1 MSSFWLAQTDGS
13 VRNRLFGSADSF
25 LENRTDGSVKPIIRS
40 DTIFNKRKLWMKM
53 IICARFARTFLG
65 KWQCVLEK
73 RDIIIFSFYSVH
85 VPLVKNGRPNDG
97 FCHHRATINFI
108 LVSILMCHLRFIAY
122 TQKKSRDFTA
132 NISSSNTLVEMSSKK
147 SHFSRLRAKRA
158 MFAFWVDKS

>member
-1 MSSFWLAQTDGS
+1 
-13 VRNRLFGSADSF
+13 
-25 LENRTDGSVKPIIRS
+25 
-40 DTIFNKRKLWMKM
+40 MKM

-65 KWQCVLEK
+65 KRQCVLEK

-132 NISSSNTLVEMSSKK
+132 NISSTMHSGGKSAKK
-147 SHFSRLRAKRA
+147 SHFQN
-158 MFAFWVDKS
+158 KSFVLKIIDDYPKQNVSSIWSNVKNETFLIFLNTVSLCLTFIN

>member
-1 MSSFWLAQTDGS
+1 MLASLALFWDTR
-13 VRNRLFGSADSF
+13 VC
-25 LENRTDGSVKPIIRS
+25 IR
-40 DTIFNKRKLWMKM
+40 
-53 IICARFARTFLG
+53 
-65 KWQCVLEK
+65 EE

-132 NISSSNTLVEMSSKK
+132 NISTTMHSGGKSPKK
-147 SHFSRLRAKRA
+147 SHLKKCEFFLQ
-158 MFAFWVDKS
+158 KSAD

>member
-1 MSSFWLAQTDGS
+1 MNETTEKSSQARYARTILKMRTFPVLQKD
-13 VRNRLFGSADSF
+13 F
-25 LENRTDGSVKPIIRS
+25 LLCKVPSNFEAFSIKE
-40 DTIFNKRKLWMKM
+40 KLWMKM

-65 KWQCVLEK
+65 KRQCALEK

-132 NISSSNTLVEMSSKK
+132 NISSSTTLVEMSSKK
-147 SHFSRLRAKRA
+147 SHFITLRAKRA
-158 MFAFWVDKS
+158 TFTF

>member
-1 MSSFWLAQTDGS
+1 MDENDNLCSLRSHF
-13 VRNRLFGSADSF
+13 FG
-25 LENRTDGSVKPIIRS
+25 ETTVCIR
-40 DTIFNKRKLWMKM
+40 
-53 IICARFARTFLG
+53 
-65 KWQCVLEK
+65 EE

-132 NISSSNTLVEMSSKK
+132 NISSTMHSGVK
-147 SHFSRLRAKRA
+147 SAKSLI
-158 MFAFWVDKS
+158 FKTKVLF